1 MKMTLMKPWCV
12 VATGVLLGFS
22 ISGYATSKPQ
32 PVRTAFTVA
41 QAAAKGN
48 SSKAQSSLPRPDHV
62 VIVIEENHSYR
73 QAIGSA
79 KTPYLN
85 ALAKQGANFTASY
98 GVTHPSEPNYLALFS
113 GSTQGVRDDSCP
125 HSFSGKNLASELIA
139 RKLSFSGYSESMPS
153 VGYKKCGAGGGS
165 YGRKHNPWV
174 NFTNVPDKS
183 NQPWTSFPADYSK
196 LPTVSIVVPNMNND
210 MHDGSIQFGDAWLK
224 KSLAAY
230 LKWAKT
236 HNSLLIVTW
245 DEDDGRHRNRIP
257 TLFVGPMV
265 RAGHTSQK
273 INHYNVL
280 RTLEEMYSLPRLGK
294 SAQAAPI
301 AGIWIS
307 K

>member
-1 MKMTLMKPWCV
+1 MKPLYA

-22 ISGYATSKPQ
+22 VRGYATSKPWQ
-32 PVRTAFTVA
+32 QQAAPAVRTKVTQA
-41 QAAAKGN
+41 QP
-48 SSKAQSSLPRPDHV
+48 SLPRPNHV
-62 VIVIEENHSYR
+62 VIVIEENHSYS

-79 KTPYLN
+79 QTPYLN
-85 ALAKQGANFTASY
+85 TLAKQGANFTASY

-125 HSFSGKNLASELIA
+125 HTFSGKNLASELIA
-139 RKLSFSGYSESMPS
+139 RKLTFSGYSESMPS
-153 VGYKKCGAGGGS
+153 VGYKKCGANGGS

-174 NFTNVPDKS
+174 NFTNVPAKL
-183 NQPWTSFPADYSK
+183 NQPWTGFPSDFSK

-210 MHDGSIQFGDAWLK
+210 MHDRPIKYGDAWLK
-224 KSLAAY
+224 KNLSSY
-230 LKWAKT
+230 VKWAKT

-257 TLFVGPMV
+257 TLFVGPMI
-265 RAGHTSQK
+265 RAGNTKQK

-301 AGIWIS
+301 TGVWIL